1 MRRAASG
8 APRIPWTACRTPAR
22 AVAWPTCPPTTGAP
36 VSGGAA
42 WLPRLFQGRDKLF
55 FFFSYNGFKDAKVE
69 EPTAV
74 NRTVP
79 TEAQRRGDF
88 SELLRIDPVRYQIYD
103 PRTARL
109 ENGRVVRDPFPN
121 NQVPVLNPLYEKY
134 LRLFPLPNNP
144 AGVVSREGQNNYLA
158 SRTAFNW
165 DYKAFSNRIDW
176 NLSPRH
182 RSFARWSYNYFLE
195 DRGDWTYETAR
206 GLLTNGLVRKNIGAT
221 IDHVFV
227 QSSRTVWNVSL
238 AFNRFTEG
246 NERNSVQRS
255 FSPTS
260 VGLRPTWRSEPTRQ
274 AAPCSRGSISATTP
288 TRISASR
295 AAGSTNKT
303 SGRCAA
309 GWAKSS
315 ASTA

>member
-1 MRRAASG
+1 MEPLPEVEARRGPGKGNFGNFTAAVRSRKVSDLNADILEG
-8 APRIPWTACRTPAR
+8 HYSSALCHLANVSFRLGNVVPFDRRSSVFANDPHTTEALNR
-22 AVAWPTCPPTTGAP
+22 AV
-36 VSGGAA
+36 
-42 WLPRLFQGRDKLF
+42 
-55 FFFSYNGFKDAKVE
+55 E
-69 EPTAV
+69 H
-74 NRTVP
+74 
-79 TEAQRRGDF
+79 
-88 SELLRIDPVRYQIYD
+88 
-103 PRTARL
+103 L
-109 ENGRVVRDPFPN
+109 EN
-121 NQVPVLNPLYEKY
+121 NQVPVLNPLYQQY
-134 LRLFPLPNNP
+134 LRLYPLPNNP
-144 AGVVSREGQNNYLA
+144 QGIVSREGQNNYLA

-246 NERNSVQRS
+246 NERNGVQRS

-260 VGLRPTWRSEPTRQ
+260 VGLPAYVEERADASGCTLLPRLDFSDNSQATVAQPVPLFRRRLQ
-274 AAPCSRGSISATTP
+274 AAAADPPGSSESSR
-288 TRISASR
+288 R
-295 AAGSTNKT
+295 
-303 SGRCAA
+303 
-309 GWAKSS
+309 
-315 ASTA
+315 